1 MRIVL
6 HQATTLDWDVQKPT
20 GMDELR
26 AVFLLGTLKKKHQL
40 SHTQVLCDIVADVL
54 REEQHVESEIIRLRD
69 FDIQPGTKT
78 EIDGDDWPK
87 ILERVLAADIIVF
100 ATPVWWGIQSSLI
113 QRVIE
118 RMDELNDE
126 LLATG
131 KSKFQ
136 NKTGG
141 ILITGAEDGAEHIIG
156 NILNFMSWNGFT
168 IPPAPSVSWLG
179 ELSEETREAAEKKF
193 RSKEIR
199 DMARTFA
206 RNQAFMARLL
216 KQHPIP
222 EVEN

>member
-1 MRIVL
+1 MQSVARMPD
-6 HQATTLDWDVQKPT
+6 Q
-20 GMDELR
+20 LR
-26 AVFLLGTLKKKHQL
+26 AVFLLGTLKKKQQL
-40 SHTQVLCDIVADVL
+40 SHTQVLCDIVAEVF
-54 REEQHVESEIIRLRD
+54 REKENVESDIIRLRE

-78 EIDGDDWPK
+78 EIDDDDWPQ
-87 ILERVLAADIIVF
+87 ILERLLAADIIVF

-126 LLATG
+126 QLATG
-131 KSKFQ
+131 KSRFQ

-141 ILITGAEDGAEHIIG
+141 IVITGAEDGAEHIIG

-179 ELSEETREAAEKKF
+179 ELSDETREAAERKF

-199 DMARTFA
+199 QMAETFA
-206 RNQAFMARLL
+206 RNQAFLARVL
-216 KQHPIP
+216 KQHPLP
-222 EVEN
+222 EAAG

>member
-1 MRIVL
+1 MPQDI
-6 HQATTLDWDVQKPT
+6 K
-20 GMDELR
+20 

-40 SHTQVLCDIVADVL
+40 SHTQVLCEIVAEVL
-54 REEQHVESEIIRLRD
+54 SDEHGVASEIIRLRD
-69 FDIQPGTKT
+69 YDIQPGTRT
-78 EIDGDDWPK
+78 EIDNDDWPK

-118 RMDELNDE
+118 RLDELNDD

-131 KSKFQ
+131 KSDFR

-141 ILITGAEDGAEHIIG
+141 IVITGAEDGAEHIIG

-179 ELSEETREAAEKKF
+179 SLSEETREAAERKF
-193 RSKEIR
+193 RSKDVR

-206 RNQAFMARLL
+206 RNQVFMARLL
-216 KQHPIP
+216 KQHPLP
-222 EVEN
+222 AAD

>member
-1 MRIVL
+1 MT
-6 HQATTLDWDVQKPT
+6 AD
-20 GMDELR
+20 LR

-40 SHTQVLCDIVADVL
+40 SHTQVLCDVVAEVL
-54 REEQHVESEIIRLRD
+54 RDQENVESEIIRLRD

-78 EIDGDDWPK
+78 EIDDDDWPK
-87 ILERVLAADIIVF
+87 ILDTVLAADIIVF

-113 QRVIE
+113 QRAIE

-126 LLATG
+126 LLETG

-141 ILITGAEDGAEHIIG
+141 IVITGAEDGAEHIIG

-193 RSKEIR
+193 RSTGIR
-199 DMARTFA
+199 PMVETFA
-206 RNQAFMARLL
+206 RNQAFLSRLL
-216 KQHPIP
+216 KQHPLP
-222 EVEN
+222 EAEE